1 MKRSRTITCLTM
13 LIVWIVAAKGLA
25 DTMDFESVKPGT
37 TFGQAFGNTPGEI
50 VLTQGGIAMS
60 VEEFFLGTF
69 VGFIRAEVGGRYDE
83 YFPTTPLELDNI
95 GVRFDFADVS
105 FDVTHVTLEYQE
117 FGGGNNFAVNDHTL
131 YEVSPLSDLPVD
143 VAPGVTA
150 SVDAGVITLVGE
162 IDSFQIGG
170 QELGIDNIVAVP
182 EPMSMLL
189 LGLGGVALMY
199 RRRQE

>member
-1 MKRSRTITCLTM
+1 MKRGRTIACLTM
-13 LIVWIVAAKGLA
+13 LTVWVVAAKGLA
-25 DTMDFESVKPGT
+25 ATVDFESVKPGT
-37 TFGQAFGNTPGEI
+37 TFGQAFGNTPGQT
-50 VLTQGGIAMS
+50 VLTQEGIAMS

-69 VGFIRAEVGGRYDE
+69 VGFIKAEVGGRYDD

-117 FGGGNNFAVNDHTL
+117 FGGGNNFAVNDQTL
-131 YEVSPLSDLPVD
+131 HQVSPLSDLPTD

-150 SVDAGVITLVGE
+150 SVDAGLVTLEGN
-162 IDSFQIGG
+162 IDSLQIGE

-182 EPMSMLL
+182 EPMSILL
-189 LGLGGVALMY
+189 VGLGGVAVLR
-199 RRRQE
+199 RRRQA